1 MWTIYLFS
9 SIIRP
14 QIQVQS
20 RQVSAQGASDEQDL
34 MLIVF
39 RHSFEH
45 SVFCSHFEIHTRFH
59 SSSAAFEYDAIISD
73 RRRANSAGDAVRAE
87 RD

>member
-1 MWTIYLFS
+1 
-9 SIIRP
+9 
-14 QIQVQS
+14 
-20 RQVSAQGASDEQDL
+20 